1 MKPYAISSTCKS
13 NRANRQ
19 PSSPASHALSLS
31 ERWDRRQPRQ
41 WLRQAPR
48 HARKRRHNACPTL
61 REPSNASRN
70 GSKGICNIRLA
81 PPRRK
86 PRSRCVRVRRLAATI
101 LVLAAR
107 ARSIRSATAQM
118 SEEGSNA
125 LPRSRVRE
133 KRKTD
138 NFGGDHPAMPPGT
151 MPGQMP
157 ERHAIPGIKN
167 LVAVASGKGGVGK
180 TTVAV
185 NVALALAKLG
195 YKVGLLDADVYGP
208 NVPIMLGSTAE
219 PTATAQQRIIPV
231 VAQGVKMIS
240 MGLLNPGDKPVIWRG
255 PMLHSVITQFLRSV
269 EWGEL
274 DYLIIDLPPGTG
286 DVQLTLI
293 QTVAVTGAVVV
304 TTPSAVALADVRK
317 AIEMFRQVSVEVLG
331 VVENMSTFA
340 CPHCGKPVDIFGHG
354 EGAKTAIEYGVPV
367 LGEIEIDPR
376 IRLGGDTGM
385 PVTAQ
390 GETAPAAQSLYRVAR
405 AVSAR
410 LEEVAATAGGPKVQ
424 ID

>member
-1 MKPYAISSTCKS
+1 
-13 NRANRQ
+13 
-19 PSSPASHALSLS
+19 
-31 ERWDRRQPRQ
+31 
-41 WLRQAPR
+41 
-48 HARKRRHNACPTL
+48 
-61 REPSNASRN
+61 
-70 GSKGICNIRLA
+70 
-81 PPRRK
+81 
-86 PRSRCVRVRRLAATI
+86 
-101 LVLAAR
+101 
-107 ARSIRSATAQM
+107 
-118 SEEGSNA
+118 
-125 LPRSRVRE
+125 
-133 KRKTD
+133 
-138 NFGGDHPAMPPGT
+138 MPPGT

-157 ERHAIPGIKN
+157 QRQPIPGVKY

-185 NVALALAKLG
+185 NLALALSKMG
-195 YKVGLLDADVYGP
+195 NKVGLLDADVYGP

-219 PTATAQQRIIPV
+219 PMATPQQRIIPV
-231 VAQGVKMIS
+231 QAQGLKMIS

-274 DYLIIDLPPGTG
+274 DYLVIDLPPGTG

-293 QTVAVTGAVVV
+293 QTVEVTGAVVV

-317 AIEMFRQVSVEVLG
+317 AIEMFRQVNVDVLG

-354 EGAKTAIEYGVPV
+354 EGAKTAIAYGVPV

-376 IRLGGDTGM
+376 IRVGGDTGK
-385 PVTAQ
+385 PVAAL
-390 GETAPAAQSLYRVAR
+390 GEDGPAAQSLYRLAK
-405 AVSAR
+405 AVSGR
-410 LEEVAATAGGPKVQ
+410 LKEVAATSGGPTVQ